1 MDSVLLSGP
10 ITSPNEFATRL
21 SEIQAAL
28 GSGDGLAY
36 FNHMY
41 TLVTASVS
49 ESLDASAFTDPEW
62 ITTLDVAFANLY
74 LDALRNS
81 VQAPD
86 AVPRAWAALLERRND
101 PRITP
106 LQFALAGMNAHI
118 NHDLVFAI
126 IRTCQELDLEPRDGT
141 PHHEDFTKV
150 NVVLG
155 DVEDS
160 IKSAY
165 DQGCIGD
172 IDRRMGRIDDMFVMW
187 NVGAAREMAW
197 DWAGLLWPLRDD
209 PELFTKA
216 DRLIGRMV
224 GFAGRGM
231 TTLRL
236 G

>member
-1 MDSVLLSGP
+1 MQLEITSIDSVV
-10 ITSPNEFATRL
+10 ERL
-21 SEIQAAL
+21 TAIQAATVDTIGVPAFNQL
-28 GSGDGLAY
+28 YLSVTEAVKQRCAVESY
-36 FNHMY
+36 FQH
-41 TLVTASVS
+41 
-49 ESLDASAFTDPEW
+49 PEW
-62 ITTLDVAFANLY
+62 IERLDVVFAHFY
-74 LDALRNS
+74 FDA
-81 VQAPD
+81 VD
-86 AVPRAWAALLERRND
+86 AHGRGDSVPRAWRPLFVPHKTDVAD
-101 PRITP
+101 VHP

-126 IRTCQELDLEPRDGT
+126 IRTCQELDLTPRDHT
-141 PHHEDFTKV
+141 PHHQDFTKV
-150 NVVLG
+150 NSVLG

-187 NVGAAREMAW
+187 NVGHAREMAW
-197 DWAGLLWPLRDD
+197 DWAGLLWPMRDD

-216 DRLIGRMV
+216 DKLIGRMV

>member
-1 MDSVLLSGP
+1 MQLEITSIDSVV
-10 ITSPNEFATRL
+10 ERL
-21 SEIQAAL
+21 TAIQAATVDTIGVPAFNQL
-28 GSGDGLAY
+28 YLRVTEAVKGRCAAESY
-36 FNHMY
+36 FQH
-41 TLVTASVS
+41 
-49 ESLDASAFTDPEW
+49 PEW
-62 ITTLDVAFANLY
+62 IERLDVVFAHFY
-74 LDALRNS
+74 FDA
-81 VQAPD
+81 VD
-86 AVPRAWAALLERRND
+86 AHSRGDDVPRAWRPLFKPHESDVAD
-101 PRITP
+101 VHP

-126 IRTCQELDLEPRDGT
+126 IRTCQELDLEPRDHT

-150 NVVLG
+150 NDVLRG
-155 DVEDS
+155 VEDS

-172 IDRRMGRIDDMFVMW
+172 IDRRMGRIDDIFVMW
-187 NVGAAREMAW
+187 NVGHAREMAW

-209 PELFTKA
+209 PELFNKA